1 MGYEAALTPLGQL
14 PFFIDFLKAAGLFDA
29 FVADCPLRYTSPN
42 APKKRDVL
50 GTAMLSMLSGHK
62 RYAHIAALRCD
73 SVLPELLGMNKI
85 VSEDAVRRAFAAI
98 DEDDGAVWL
107 RRISIIAVRRFLR
120 PWILD
125 IDTTVKPLYGHQEGA
140 VIGYNPKKPGRP
152 SHSYH
157 TYSMAGV
164 RLVLDVDVVAGN
176 EYTSKHFA
184 PGLWALLDR
193 IPRDLW
199 PSLLRGDCGFGNEP
213 IMREAEQRGLAYLF
227 KLRLTA
233 NVKRM
238 IERLSTQR
246 EWANTGQGWQAK
258 ESLLRLE
265 GGAGSAA

>member
-1 MGYEAALTPLGQL
+1 
-14 PFFIDFLKAAGLFDA
+14 
-29 FVADCPLRYTSPN
+29 
-42 APKKRDVL
+42 
-50 GTAMLSMLSGHK
+50 
-62 RYAHIAALRCD
+62 
-73 SVLPELLGMNKI
+73 
-85 VSEDAVRRAFAAI
+85 
-98 DEDDGAVWL
+98 
-107 RRISIIAVRRFLR
+107 
-120 PWILD
+120 
-125 IDTTVKPLYGHQEGA
+125 
-140 VIGYNPKKPGRP
+140 
-152 SHSYH
+152 
-157 TYSMAGV
+157 MAGV

-176 EYTSKHFA
+176 EHTSKHFA
-184 PGLWALLDR
+184 PGLWTLLDR

-258 ESLLRLE
+258 ESLFARG

>member
-1 MGYEAALTPLGQL
+1 
-14 PFFIDFLKAAGLFDA
+14 
-29 FVADCPLRYTSPN
+29 
-42 APKKRDVL
+42 
-50 GTAMLSMLSGHK
+50 
-62 RYAHIAALRCD
+62 
-73 SVLPELLGMNKI
+73 
-85 VSEDAVRRAFAAI
+85 
-98 DEDDGAVWL
+98 
-107 RRISIIAVRRFLR
+107 
-120 PWILD
+120 
-125 IDTTVKPLYGHQEGA
+125 
-140 VIGYNPKKPGRP
+140 
-152 SHSYH
+152 
-157 TYSMAGV
+157 MAGV

-176 EYTSKHFA
+176 EHTSKHFA

-246 EWANTGQGWQAK
+246 EWTNAGQGWQAK

-265 GGAGSAA
+265 GWSRQRRVIILRRRVKETWRYLRMRRQASKHGLSSMWARASTSTNYSVLATSLDEELASSASCIAIAAIARIFF

>member
-1 MGYEAALTPLGQL
+1 
-14 PFFIDFLKAAGLFDA
+14 
-29 FVADCPLRYTSPN
+29 
-42 APKKRDVL
+42 
-50 GTAMLSMLSGHK
+50 
-62 RYAHIAALRCD
+62 
-73 SVLPELLGMNKI
+73 
-85 VSEDAVRRAFAAI
+85 
-98 DEDDGAVWL
+98 
-107 RRISIIAVRRFLR
+107 
-120 PWILD
+120 
-125 IDTTVKPLYGHQEGA
+125 

-176 EYTSKHFA
+176 EHTSKHFA

-246 EWANTGQGWQAK
+246 SGRTPGKAGRPRRAYYG
-258 ESLLRLE
+258 SR